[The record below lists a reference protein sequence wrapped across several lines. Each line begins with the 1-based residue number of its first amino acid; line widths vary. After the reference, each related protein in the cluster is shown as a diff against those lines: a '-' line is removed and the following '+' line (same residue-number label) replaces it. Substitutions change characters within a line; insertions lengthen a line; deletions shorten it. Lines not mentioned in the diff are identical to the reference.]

1 METVMKAVGALVP
14 FDLGKRSE
22 FQNSVE
28 MLALVIGILVAVTM
42 GAVNSCIKI
51 RGDSITVL
59 EWAKRGTFRASN
71 RSTSICMALVVILEK
86 FNITIN
92 EESQHL
98 SSKANH
104 VCDDLS
110 RGREPA
116 LNSCGEGVVWCKKEG
131 MVSRL
136 VELCNPLSG
145 PQDETAFITK
155 WKALGNVIKAN
166 DML

>member
-1 METVMKAVGALVP
+1 
-14 FDLGKRSE
+14 
-22 FQNSVE
+22 
-28 MLALVIGILVAVTM
+28 MLALVIGILVVVTI
-42 GAVNSCIKI
+42 GAVNACIKI

-59 EWAKRGTFRASN
+59 EWAKRDTFRASN

-116 LNSCGEGVVWCKKEG
+116 KNSCGEGVVWCKKGG
-131 MVSRL
+131 MVGRL
-136 VELCNPLSG
+136 VELCNPLLG